1 MSLIMM
7 RDTGSLHI
15 ITTAKQL
22 ILWRLKRRLTRIQ
35 RILN

>member
-1 MSLIMM
+1 MSLILM

-15 ITTAKQL
+15 ITTAKKL
-22 ILWRLKRRLTRIQ
+22 IFWRLKRRLTRVQ